1 MAELLGAVSKAT
13 SSFLELKEV
22 SIDNW
27 GFKLFY
33 KFSTTIL
40 VFCSVLVS
48 ARSVASLSMNVPK
61 IFNCSGNSLESQF
74 SVMLDL

>member
-13 SSFLELKEV
+13 SSFLGLKQT

-33 KFSTTIL
+33 RFTTPILLFSSIL
-40 VFCSVLVS
+40 VTARQFFGEPIQCDAASVRLFITF
-48 ARSVASLSMNVPK
+48 LQT
-61 IFNCSGNSLESQF
+61 I
-74 SVMLDL
+74 

>member
-13 SSFLELKEV
+13 GSFLQAKHV

-33 KFSTTIL
+33 KFTTTIL
-40 VFCSVLVS
+40 VFCSILVT
-48 ARSVASLSMNVPK
+48 AR
-61 IFNCSGNSLESQF
+61 QF
-74 SVMLDL
+74 FGEPIQCDAGAVS